1 MESPWAP
8 YPLNTNH
15 CIHVYVYPSQI
26 QCTVC
31 VLFVFYIVMSVH
43 VIESLKALSTV
54 VVVFFPVL
62 KVQGVFQAVVFSQC
76 VFMYI
81 YFGF

>member
-1 MESPWAP
+1 MGS

-43 VIESLKALSTV
+43 VHVHVIESLKALSTV
-54 VVVFFPVL
+54 VVFFFP
-62 KVQGVFQAVVFSQC
+62 C
-76 VFMYI
+76 
-81 YFGF
+81 